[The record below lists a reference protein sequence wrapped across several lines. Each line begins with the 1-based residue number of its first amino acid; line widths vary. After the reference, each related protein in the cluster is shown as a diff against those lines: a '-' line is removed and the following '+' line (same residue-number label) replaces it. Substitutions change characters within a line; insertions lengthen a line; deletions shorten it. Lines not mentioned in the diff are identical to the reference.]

1 MGKSV
6 LSELELS
13 LILEHENRTFLLEK
27 PDGHGAISRTTE
39 ERLQFQNRAVQG
51 GRWDREDLGRCVS
64 PELQSAGQRT
74 LLLSWEQDDQI
85 GRKQRS
91 AGSVLFAGT
100 LFTGGCRYEPSP
112 SVPALPCPGFTILGK
127 QFTFSEP
134 QYFHL

>member
-1 MGKSV
+1 MATVRSPGRPRRGS
-6 LSELELS
+6 
-13 LILEHENRTFLLEK
+13 NFRTEPYK
-27 PDGHGAISRTTE
+27 EGDG
-39 ERLQFQNRAVQG
+39 
-51 GRWDREDLGRCVS
+51 DREDLGPRVS

-91 AGSVLFAGT
+91 AGTVLFAGT
-100 LFTGGCRYEPSP
+100 LLTGGCRYEPSP
-112 SVPALPCPGFTILGK
+112 SVPALPRPGFTILGK